1 MTQATRTSPL
11 AQTAKTT
18 AMLTAEQERD
28 LFAAYRAARDYRA
41 RNKIAMAHLPLVIG
55 EAARFGRYNVPAD
68 ELITEGNIAV
78 MQAMESFD
86 PARGVRFC
94 AYAKHWV
101 RSAIMAYLIKNR
113 SMVSI
118 AGTKANK
125 RLFFQLERAKAAL
138 KAAHRGHL
146 PPHWV
151 SLVATALSVT
161 ERAVTEM
168 SLRLDGDTSADAPTG
183 EDTDTALIDTKAS
196 PDDDPETLLMKADT
210 KAAALAALSELSER
224 ERHILTARIYTDEET
239 VPELSDLAKIYGV
252 TPQRIHQIEKQALA
266 KLREAV
272 LARTECPA

>member
-11 AQTAKTT
+11 AQKARTT
-18 AMLTAEQERD
+18 PMLTAEQERE
-28 LFAAYRAARDYRA
+28 LFAAYRASRDARA

-55 EAARFGRYNVPAD
+55 EAARFGRYNIPAD

-86 PARGVRFC
+86 PTRGVRFC

-101 RSAIMAYLIKNR
+101 HSAIMAYLIKNR
-113 SMVSI
+113 SVVSI

-138 KAAHRGHL
+138 MAAHNGRL
-146 PPHWV
+146 PENANT
-151 SLVATALSVT
+151 LIATALGVT
-161 ERAVTEM
+161 EASVRDM
-168 SLRLDGDTSADAPTG
+168 SVRLGGDQSCDCTVSA
-183 EDTDTALIDTKAS
+183 EDDTALIETMESGEDG
-196 PDDDPETLLMKADT
+196 PETILLKQE
-210 KAAALAALSELSER
+210 ALAVAVSMLDLLTER
-224 ERHILTARIYTDEET
+224 ERHIVMTRIYTDTDT

-266 KLREAV
+266 KLREAI

>member
-11 AQTAKTT
+11 AQKAKTT
-18 AMLTAEQERD
+18 PMLTEEQERD
-28 LFAAYRAARDYRA
+28 LFAAYRSARDYRA

-113 SMVSI
+113 SVVSI
-118 AGTKANK
+118 AGTKSNK

-138 KAAHRGHL
+138 MAAHNGRL
-146 PPHWV
+146 PENANALIANTLGV
-151 SLVATALSVT
+151 SEASVRDMSVRLAGDQSCDCT
-161 ERAVTEM
+161 VSAEDDTTLIETMESEEDGPETILLKQEARAVAVST
-168 SLRLDGDTSADAPTG
+168 LD
-183 EDTDTALIDTKAS
+183 
-196 PDDDPETLLMKADT
+196 M
-210 KAAALAALSELSER
+210 LSER
-224 ERHILTARIYTDEET
+224 ERHIIMARVYTDTDT
-239 VPELSDLAKIYGV
+239 VPELSDLAKIFGV

-266 KLREAV
+266 KLKAAV
-272 LARTECPA
+272 LAKTDLHA